1 MCGTT
6 PNHGFH
12 RSQTELMP
20 SSPSYGGNRSP
31 MQCFPGLQNSNGSNW
46 SLQRKSSFEQ
56 GAYGYGTSPPM
67 EGPIVFVAPE
77 LTQETLLE
85 VRILKC
91 DAFTLALASCA
102 ACQNNVLFIEGA

>member
-6 PNHGFH
+6 PNQGFH
-12 RSQTELMP
+12 RSQTEFMP

-31 MQCFPGLQNSNGSNW
+31 LQCFPGLQNSNGSSW
-46 SLQRKSSFEQ
+46 SLQRKPSFEQ
-56 GAYGYGTSPPM
+56 HMGAYGYGTSPPI

-85 VRILKC
+85 VRNAHFNKI
-91 DAFTLALASCA
+91 TWP
-102 ACQNNVLFIEGA
+102 CQNNVLFIEGA